1 MNSKDQN
8 ADSMD
13 VCEEQPGP
21 DEGAHGVK
29 DNESPLLDALPYFD
43 VEYEMLKPQVEALI
57 EEEMKKFPMTKDY
70 LGYLPLPDTS
80 FIKSKVLKNEFA
92 RMLKGEKMKSFDRN
106 NYVLQPPP
114 ANRKSNPQEWQK
126 SIDKANILHEYQ
138 SLRAINLDLLQQHGA
153 NAWKVYN
160 SQLEG
165 VKERL
170 KRKLDDI
177 KEETENL
184 HQRRKVEQLEAGQD
198 IRQLE
203 AEWMQNTLKNIE
215 IAQSCTLL
223 EQEIEDITN
232 AVQQEME
239 NQT

>member
-80 FIKSKVLKNEFA
+80 FIVITVRRVFVLTVLEIKSV
-92 RMLKGEKMKSFDRN
+92 
-106 NYVLQPPP
+106 
-114 ANRKSNPQEWQK
+114 
-126 SIDKANILHEYQ
+126 
-138 SLRAINLDLLQQHGA
+138 
-153 NAWKVYN
+153 
-160 SQLEG
+160 
-165 VKERL
+165 
-170 KRKLDDI
+170 
-177 KEETENL
+177 EE
-184 HQRRKVEQLEAGQD
+184 
-198 IRQLE
+198 
-203 AEWMQNTLKNIE
+203 
-215 IAQSCTLL
+215 
-223 EQEIEDITN
+223 
-232 AVQQEME
+232 
-239 NQT
+239 